1 MQYSSLYCIQ
11 GGDMNREIR
20 VLLAE
25 DDFYARNWMEMLLR
39 RDLRTKLVGEVS
51 EPAGLSAA
59 LEDINRH
66 RERVDLILVDT
77 DIPQSPRWLTEVI
90 RNCEKY
96 SPKTAI
102 LFTGC
107 VPNAQVARLR
117 TSSNFVGYILK
128 EEIRYSLAWAVSLA
142 DKERI
147 VITPGVFNFFDKNYT
162 FPSGSLMLDGRE
174 PIANFSKR
182 ELERAR
188 MAFIYSMERHEMA
201 HELGISEEF
210 SYGVVSALYDKLGLD
225 DVLDG
230 RVDPEQYFGSHPAVI
245 NYLKLTLEHL
255 KRTGSKKA
263 KNKETLAFHL
273 FTMPDIQE
281 IF

>member
-1 MQYSSLYCIQ
+1 M
-11 GGDMNREIR
+11 DKEIR

-39 RDLRTKLVGEVS
+39 RDLRTKLIGQVS

-59 LEDINRH
+59 LEYMNRH
-66 RERVDLILVDT
+66 SERVDLILIDT
-77 DIPQSPRWLTEVI
+77 DIPHSPRWLTEVL
-90 RNCEKY
+90 RSCEKY

-107 VPNAQVARLR
+107 APNAQIARLQ
-117 TSSNFVGYILK
+117 TMSNLVGYILK
-128 EEIRYSLAWAVSLA
+128 GEICYSLAWAVSLA
-142 DKERI
+142 SRQHI
-147 VITPGVFNFFDKNYT
+147 VITPGLRDVFDKNY
-162 FPSGSLMLDGRE
+162 PLPPGSLILDGRE
-174 PIANFSKR
+174 PIASLSKTD
-182 ELERAR
+182 LERAR
-188 MAFIYSMERHEMA
+188 MAFIYSMERHELA
-201 HELGISEEF
+201 HELGISEDF

-225 DVLDG
+225 HVLSG
-230 RVDPEQYFGSHPAVI
+230 SIDPEQYFGGHPAVI

-255 KRTGSKKA
+255 RRTGSKKA